1 MVIEVRHRG
10 GKAMQKDYFPLSLY
24 PMQSDVS
31 YFRPRQD
38 IPDRVVLDSPA
49 IFVMTDLRVVPAV
62 TIEASV
68 SIHGALKKMQHD
80 GVRMLLV
87 TDANKMVQGLITA
100 TDLQG
105 EKPLRYLEQVGGHHD
120 DIEVRNIMTPHE
132 RLEVLRMS
140 DVLRSAV
147 GDIVATLQRAGRQHA
162 LVVDEPP
169 AAPVQVVRGIF
180 SVTQISRQLAMPVET
195 LGPARTFAELEMA
208 LHG

>member
-1 MVIEVRHRG
+1 
-10 GKAMQKDYFPLSLY
+10 MQKDYSPLLLY

-31 YFRPRQD
+31 YFRPQQD
-38 IPDRVVLDSPA
+38 FPDRVIVDSPA
-49 IFVMTDLRVVPAV
+49 LFVMTDLRVVPAV
-62 TIEASV
+62 TVDARV
-68 SIHGALKKMQHD
+68 SIQDALKKMRHD

-87 TDANKMVQGLITA
+87 IDADKLVQGLITA

-120 DIEVRNIMTPHE
+120 DIEVGHIMTLHE
-132 RLEVLRMS
+132 RLEVLRMA
-140 DVLRSAV
+140 DVLRASV
-147 GDIVATLQRAGRQHA
+147 GDIVATLQQAGRQHA

-169 AAPVQVVRGIF
+169 AAPLEVVRGIF
-180 SVTQISRQLAMPVET
+180 SATQISRQLAMPVDT